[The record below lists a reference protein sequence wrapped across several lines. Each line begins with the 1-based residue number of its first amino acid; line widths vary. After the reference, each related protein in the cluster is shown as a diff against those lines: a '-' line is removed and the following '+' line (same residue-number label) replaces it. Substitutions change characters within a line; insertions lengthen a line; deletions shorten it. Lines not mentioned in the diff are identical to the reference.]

1 MSDLKELV
9 VKLVADASGYDRG
22 TKKAVEDNEKIK
34 KSSGGL
40 KDGFLKGA
48 AGALGF
54 IGTAIGV
61 SSVSA
66 AIGFVTDA
74 IGGTIEA
81 ASESQAVMAQTN
93 NVLQSTHGISGQ
105 TAQSISD
112 LAGKYQLLTGIDDE
126 AVQGAENMIATF
138 TNIRGNV
145 FPQTTK
151 AVLDMATAMNGGA
164 VPSAEQLRQ
173 TAIQVGKALNDPVQG
188 VQALQRVGV
197 KLSATQMDQVK
208 HFMAVGDVAS
218 AQKVILGELSTEFGG
233 AAEAAGGTFAGKLA
247 TAKGELQNVQE
258 AIGGALLPV
267 LTKLLNAVA
276 PIVAQFAAQLPGAI
290 QTVQTQITPFVAKI
304 GDLIGNLTKNKPL
317 MDGLQSAFANLK
329 PLIGPVLIA
338 LGILTAIS
346 FAPLAILIGVI
357 LGIVLVLKKLWEI
370 TEPVRT
376 ALGNLFGA
384 IGEGIQKA
392 QAVFR
397 QGVENI
403 LELLSHIPGPAG
415 DAARGV
421 LNSMKAADDATKA
434 HTESMKLH
442 AAMNTAQMAEK
453 TIANLEKQKSGIL
466 KQIQETKDPAKRH
479 MLEMKLQSVEQAEDM
494 QRKVVEQAQ
503 QMAQKHGAQMKLL
516 ADKSKAESQAA
527 KNSVVGRLGE
537 MKDQALGHIGDF
549 IGGALAFFGSLPG
562 KIGGF
567 LGMVLGKIGG
577 FIGSAISNFLSL
589 PGKIGHAIDLVKSA
603 VQSKI
608 DDVKALFKAGLDR
621 ITGFFSGLKLAFPNI
636 KLPHFSIT
644 GSFNLNPPSV
654 PHLDIQWYKTGGIF
668 NGPQVIGVGEAGP
681 EAVIPL
687 DRLSST
693 GGGNGNGGGAG
704 GSGQPVVLNIDGRA
718 LARVLLPHMVNEIR
732 TSAGIRSL

>member
-74 IGGTIEA
+74 IGGTIDA

-218 AQKVILGELSTEFGG
+218 AQKVILGELSKEFGG
-233 AAEAAGGTFAGKLA
+233 ASDAAGKGLAGQLA
-247 TAKGELQNVQE
+247 ILQGVFHKVQE
-258 AIGGALLPV
+258 TIGGAVIPIITRLL
-267 LTKLLNAVA
+267 
-276 PIVAQFAAQLPGAI
+276 QAAQPLIQSLADALPGAI
-290 QTVQTQITPFVAKI
+290 ATVQAQVKPFIEKLGELAK
-304 GDLIGNLTKNKPL
+304 DRKST
-317 MDGLQSAFANLK
+317 
-329 PLIGPVLIA
+329 
-338 LGILTAIS
+338 
-346 FAPLAILIGVI
+346 
-357 LGIVLVLKKLWEI
+357 
-370 TEPVRT
+370 R
-376 ALGNLFGA
+376 
-384 IGEGIQKA
+384 
-392 QAVFR
+392 
-397 QGVENI
+397 
-403 LELLSHIPGPAG
+403 
-415 DAARGV
+415 
-421 LNSMKAADDATKA
+421 LNSS
-434 HTESMKLH
+434 H
-442 AAMNTAQMAEK
+442 
-453 TIANLEKQKSGIL
+453 
-466 KQIQETKDPAKRH
+466 P
-479 MLEMKLQSVEQAEDM
+479 
-494 QRKVVEQAQ
+494 
-503 QMAQKHGAQMKLL
+503 
-516 ADKSKAESQAA
+516 
-527 KNSVVGRLGE
+527 
-537 MKDQALGHIGDF
+537 
-549 IGGALAFFGSLPG
+549 
-562 KIGGF
+562 
-567 LGMVLGKIGG
+567 
-577 FIGSAISNFLSL
+577 
-589 PGKIGHAIDLVKSA
+589 
-603 VQSKI
+603 
-608 DDVKALFKAGLDR
+608 
-621 ITGFFSGLKLAFPNI
+621 
-636 KLPHFSIT
+636 
-644 GSFNLNPPSV
+644 
-654 PHLDIQWYKTGGIF
+654 
-668 NGPQVIGVGEAGP
+668 
-681 EAVIPL
+681 
-687 DRLSST
+687 
-693 GGGNGNGGGAG
+693 
-704 GSGQPVVLNIDGRA
+704 
-718 LARVLLPHMVNEIR
+718 
-732 TSAGIRSL
+732 